1 MVGLVLIE
9 AECRAQRV
17 ARPVW
22 LREILGLSS
31 EVRRGMA
38 RVVWGPRWGFEKDGD
53 GSGWVSTAHRRIH
66 IGSGLAGEAMA
77 LRG

>member
-9 AECRAQRV
+9 AESRAQRV
-17 ARPVW
+17 ARPFW
-22 LREILGLSS
+22 FSEILGLRS
-31 EVRRGMA
+31 EGRRGMA
-38 RVVWGPRWGFEKDGD
+38 RVVWGPRWGLEKDGD
-53 GSGWVSTAHRRIH
+53 GSGWVPTAHRRIH